1 LEITENKVALLLLL
15 AILVI
20 IPLPALLQFR
30 MILDMPEDLIKGPQI
45 PDQMRQ
51 KSGNESAEST
61 LETGRESLKIKE
73 PAPASS
79 TSSIAIEKVYY
90 TEDGKFKIH
99 YKNVDED
106 YVKFVGHAFNKAR
119 EFQFALGFNDITQT
133 KPDAV
138 VIYVKD
144 LIYNNKTS
152 DVVIDQNQLK
162 YFLVSDDL
170 KRWQIYLT
178 ASHAYFKA
186 VQASY
191 YTLEYEPSEDRAW
204 IDNGIARFITLY
216 TAMNDPGY
224 KQYGYL
230 NSIFVEEER
239 ANGYAPYQVPRITK
253 ASLQSGITKLGDMSV
268 SYWYY
273 LHKLYG
279 MQIIEDMVIKSGPS
293 KDDSIRIISSVLNNY
308 NTTFEFSIA
317 EWYESL
323 GFWNKGK
330 LGDFSVYEGL
340 ILVDDELFEEYRSS
354 ELPLI
359 EDKLSPYGA
368 SFIKLEFDS
377 RSPVMQV
384 RFFNPNGTTH
394 VHVYVYNSTTEE
406 YYHQL
411 HEVEKDHVDFWVW
424 TENAEINFI
433 VIGGEK
439 IYDGFE
445 VAGV

>member
-1 LEITENKVALLLLL
+1 
-15 AILVI
+15 
-20 IPLPALLQFR
+20 LQH
-30 MILDMPEDLIKGPQI
+30 M
-45 PDQMRQ
+45 
-51 KSGNESAEST
+51 
-61 LETGRESLKIKE
+61 
-73 PAPASS
+73 
-79 TSSIAIEKVYY
+79 
-90 TEDGKFKIH
+90 
-99 YKNVDED
+99 
-106 YVKFVGHAFNKAR
+106 
-119 EFQFALGFNDITQT
+119 
-133 KPDAV
+133 
-138 VIYVKD
+138 
-144 LIYNNKTS
+144 
-152 DVVIDQNQLK
+152 
-162 YFLVSDDL
+162 LVSDNP
-170 KRWQIYLT
+170 KFEKWQIYLG
-178 ASHAYFKA
+178 AAHSYFEA
-186 VQASY
+186 VLASY
-191 YTLEYEPSEDRAW
+191 NTLGYEASEEQAW
-204 IDNGIARFITLY
+204 INDGITRFIVLY
-216 TAMNDPGY
+216 TAMNDPECKQYDEEY
-224 KQYGYL
+224 KQHGYL
-230 NSIFVEEER
+230 NKVMVEGKKTY
-239 ANGYAPYQVPRITK
+239 GYESYQVPTIT
-253 ASLQSGITKLGDMSV
+253 SDSPLQNGVTKLGDLAV